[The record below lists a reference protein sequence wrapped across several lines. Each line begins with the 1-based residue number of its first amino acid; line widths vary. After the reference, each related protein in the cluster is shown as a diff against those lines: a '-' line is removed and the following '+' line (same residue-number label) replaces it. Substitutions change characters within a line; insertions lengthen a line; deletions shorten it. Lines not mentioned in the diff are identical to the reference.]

1 MTFGPSCSLWQLLT
15 SIILKCIFVL
25 TCVNCNHLGEM
36 MPMLPYPPSTK
47 PNAAEN
53 SLLRVLGGVLA
64 FLSILLALLGI
75 LVHQR
80 VPDLL
85 LAIIVGIFAL
95 RVLILWLG
103 HKPQPQQPIPVWV
116 RYPMQSSP
124 SPQGQP
130 APYASPSSQSQPLY
144 QMAPEHHMQQTVPL
158 PPTAVAPPSPKLP
171 RSVRPQWPPKAQAF
185 PAQPAPLPQ
194 GVQPIPPSQPPSLG
208 LPPPYTSVPMP
219 SPAPVP
225 RPSQQGNWQ
234 YDDGKNC
241 TQQRGN
247 DHGTA

>member
-1 MTFGPSCSLWQLLT
+1 
-15 SIILKCIFVL
+15 
-25 TCVNCNHLGEM
+25 
-36 MPMLPYPPSTK
+36 MPMLPYLPSTK
-47 PNAAEN
+47 PNAAKH

-75 LVHQR
+75 ILHQR

-103 HKPQPQQPIPVWV
+103 DKPQHQQPIPGWV
-116 RYPMQSSP
+116 RYPLP
-124 SPQGQP
+124 SPPSTPGPP

-144 QMAPEHHMQQTVPL
+144 QIAPEQHMQQTVPL
-158 PPTAVAPPSPKLP
+158 PPAVVAPPPPELP
-171 RSVRPQWPPKAQAF
+171 RSIRPQRSPKAPAF
-185 PAQPAPLPQ
+185 PAQPAPPPQ
-194 GVQPIPPSQPPSLG
+194 VVQPISPSQPPSFW
-208 LPPPYTSVPMP
+208 LPPPYPSVPMP
-219 SPAPVP
+219 SPAPGP

-234 YDDGKNC
+234 YDDGTNF
-241 TQQRGN
+241 TQQQRGN